1 MNIRGK
7 GLLGTIVSLAI
18 LFTAGYFL
26 YSLLQQSKSPTILL
40 LNAIDQVPQDATF
53 DKSNFEW
60 LTNIGLTQKGFIK
73 SSIIATTLKGTVE
86 AINVTDGS
94 LKISSRHY
102 YVGRSGYYDYAGTIT
117 LKTDDG
123 KVRTFYFSPTRM
135 ANMKVFKESSL
146 RKLTD
151 IKAGDKVEIT
161 ETVDL
166 AVSNIND
173 ANFLSLDVRIL
184 QTSKSLLK

>member
-1 MNIRGK
+1 MDIRGK

-18 LFTAGYFL
+18 FFIAAYLI
-26 YSLLQQSKSPTILL
+26 YSLLQQSKSPTTLL
-40 LNAIDQVPQDATF
+40 LNAIDEVPQDATF
-53 DKSNFEW
+53 AKSNFEW
-60 LTNIGLTQKGFIK
+60 LTNIGLTQKSFIK

-86 AINVTDGS
+86 AVSDTDGS
-94 LKISSRHY
+94 LQISSRHY
-102 YVGRSGYYDYAGTIT
+102 YVGRSGYYDYAAAIT

-123 KVRTFYFSPTRM
+123 NVRTFYFSPRRM

-151 IKAGDKVEIT
+151 IKAGDKVEII

-166 AVSNIND
+166 AVPNIND
-173 ANFLSLDVRIL
+173 ANLISLIVKIL
-184 QTSKSLLK
+184 